1 MERVGRILLHV
12 TGSGTQRGRS
22 RGGIERLAS
31 GALRAYVY
39 AGVDPV
45 TGRRHYL
52 RETIP
57 AGAGA
62 RKAAEKALRRLGNQ
76 VDEQRS
82 PRTNATLDQLLDRYL
97 ETLDVGRTTHRMYT
111 RYLEKHVRPFLG
123 LTKAGAVGA
132 EALDSLYAELRQCR
146 DHCSGPRGTDH
157 RTSRE
162 HTCDERCRPH
172 RCRPLAPATIR
183 HIHFVLN
190 GAYSRGVRWRWVSI
204 NPVEFVSPPA
214 KPPPD
219 PQPPSAEDAARIL
232 KEAWRDPDWG
242 ALVWLTMTTG
252 LRRGEL
258 CALRWSNVDL
268 TAGTLTVRR
277 AISQDGTHRE
287 DKDTKTHQQRR
298 LVLDPETIA
307 ILGDLRDRC
316 QERARALGVEL
327 RPEAFVF
334 SLSPDGSTH
343 LVPGS
348 VSQRYGRLADR
359 LDLDTHLHN
368 LRHYSATELIAAGV
382 DVRTVAGRLGHSGGG
397 ITTLRVYAAWLAE
410 ADQRAAGGLAN
421 RIPGRPEPPAS
432 DVERARTD
440 PRTPRER
447 LAIDLLQRIS
457 SGAVAVG
464 EHLPGIKTLAAESGL
479 SVSTVHRAFE
489 LLRDWGAVEGA
500 PGERPRARAAATTPT
515 PVPLLTVEQEPSGLS
530 GRHWTATLRGSDG
543 RRFASRVV
551 TGTLAD
557 PDTFRAHLLGIAR
570 IEDPEHTD
578 DGEDW
583 IGQYELEVAPLGE
596 EARTPATVLRW

>member
-1 MERVGRILLHV
+1 MTRAKAGRRR
-12 TGSGTQRGRS
+12 QRGA
-22 RGGIERLAS
+22 IDELPS
-31 GALRAYVY
+31 GALRVRVY
-39 AGVDPV
+39 AGQDPV
-45 TGRRHYL
+45 SGKRNDL
-52 RETIP
+52 VEIIEP
-57 AGAGA
+57 GPKQAA
-62 RKAAEKALRRLGNQ
+62 RAEAARTRLLNQ

-123 LTKAGAVGA
+123 RTKAGAVGA
-132 EALDSLYAELRQCR
+132 EALDSLYAELRRCR
-146 DHCSGPRGTDH
+146 DHCSGPGRTDH
-157 RTSRE
+157 RTPRE
-162 HTCDERCRPH
+162 HACDQRCRPH

-190 GAYSRGVRWRWVSI
+190 GAYTRGVRWRWVSI

-242 ALVWLTMTTG
+242 ALIWLTMTTG

-258 CALRWSNVDL
+258 CGLRWSNVDL
-268 TAGTLTVRR
+268 VAGTLTVRR

-298 LVLDPETIA
+298 LVLDPETVA
-307 ILGDLRDRC
+307 ILGDHRDRC
-316 QERARALGVEL
+316 QERAHALGVDL
-327 RPEAFVF
+327 RPEAFLF

-348 VSQRYGRLADR
+348 VSQRYGRLAGR
-359 LDLDTHLHN
+359 LGLDTHLHN

-410 ADQRAAGGLAN
+410 ADQRAAGGLVG
-421 RIPGRPEPPAS
+421 RIPSRPEPPVS
-432 DVERARTD
+432 DVERARTE

-447 LAIDLLQRIS
+447 LAADLLQQIS
-457 SGAVAVG
+457 SGAVADG
-464 EHLPGIKTLAAESGL
+464 EHLPGIKALAVERGL
-479 SVSTVHRAFE
+479 SVSTVHRAFG
-489 LLRDWGAVEGA
+489 LLRDWGVVEGA
-500 PGERPRARAAATTPT
+500 AGERPRVRAPAMTPT
-515 PVPLLTVEQEPSGLS
+515 SAPVTLEPEPRGHAA
-530 GRHWTATLRGSDG
+530 RHWTATLRGSDG
-543 RRFASRVV
+543 RRFAPRVV
-551 TGTLAD
+551 TGTLAA

-578 DGEDW
+578 EGEDW

-596 EARTPATVLRW
+596 KTLGPATVLRW